1 MTRDVAITLWCAL
14 AGLLAMCEILS
25 LLTRRRSAGLLE
37 TAALVAARPPLRL
50 ALLLGWMWL
59 GWHLFAR

>member
-1 MTRDVAITLWCAL
+1 LTSRLVTFVIWGVLVGGLAL
-14 AGLLAMCEILS
+14 CTVWALVQ
-25 LLTRRRSAGLLE
+25 RSA
-37 TAALVAARPPLRL
+37 TSIDTLVRSVLQHAVPRL